1 MKTKTKTVKPIDSS
15 ISLIYSCPKC
25 SHQHWISLKAAKT
38 KGFIIVCDCDQ
49 VFKPRTVET
58 IKIIFKKKNQSS
70 KQPAGLEQTNIDSQI
85 PYELLNKCTE
95 SLTNYGFTK
104 NEASILLNKAYNL
117 HTENNPLELIKLAL
131 SLSNIGDNNEQSS
144 DSTN

>member
-15 ISLIYSCPKC
+15 ISLIYCCPKC
-25 SHQHWISLKAAKT
+25 SNQHWISLKAAKT

-49 VFKPRTVET
+49 VFKPKTVET
-58 IKIIFKKKNQSS
+58 IKIIYKKKNQSS
-70 KQPAGLEQTNIDSQI
+70 KQPSSLEQNTPDTKI
-85 PYELLNKCTE
+85 PHQLLDKCTE

-104 NEASILLNKAYNL
+104 NEASILLNKAYSV

-131 SLSNIGDNNEQSS
+131 SLSNIGDNNEQPSN
-144 DSTN
+144 STN